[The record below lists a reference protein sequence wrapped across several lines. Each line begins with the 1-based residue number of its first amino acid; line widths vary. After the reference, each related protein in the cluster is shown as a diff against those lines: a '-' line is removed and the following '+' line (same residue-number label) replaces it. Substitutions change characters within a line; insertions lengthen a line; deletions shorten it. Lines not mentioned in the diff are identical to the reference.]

1 MNKNVRRVIGLKFNI
16 PDDLA
21 KKAERLQTLL
31 GFTQGNEITVS
42 AVMGEK
48 NGVTLQNGNAVIYYT
63 KLHMF
68 FRELSVLLENAR
80 RADAFEIFEQ
90 AYFET
95 LSVML
100 DVSRCGVPQKS
111 TVFRLIDTMAVM
123 GYNMIMLYTE
133 DVFYIEGR
141 PYFGY
146 LRGRYSPE
154 ELRAVDDYAND
165 YGIEAI
171 PCIECYGHMGK
182 YLKWAEAAPIKDAPT
197 VLLAREEKTFA
208 FVEQMI
214 DSITACFRSKRI
226 HIGMD
231 EAYNMGRG
239 KFMDKHGYV
248 PPSRI
253 FAEYMERLIE
263 ICSKRGLRPM
273 MWTDMYY
280 RSSGVS
286 YGSNIANC
294 TLSDE
299 VMRGIPH
306 EVDLVYW
313 HYGERGL
320 GRDEAMLCSHKRIG
334 NNVIYAGGCWSWLGH
349 FPEHNY
355 TMDTLREGLAACR
368 SQNVREAMLTV
379 WKNSNA
385 SVDWFADLFS
395 FSFFAELAF
404 DQNASEEKLD
414 SRFTATTGGDR
425 RAFYEMSYYFDDFA
439 DPARYAERFTKR
451 FMGEAMFWQDI
462 LEGMFDSHLF
472 SHPLSTH
479 YATYAKK
486 MQGYACECS
495 ADPWRYLYDFAATV
509 FDCLAEKTFIAE
521 RLQPAYQAE
530 DKALLRTLADT
541 HLPALK
547 EKVQAV
553 HTMHRKIWMSH
564 NKDSGW
570 SNMDARYAAIAA
582 RCDSACELLHAY
594 LTGERPE
601 IESLAEVR
609 LEKPL
614 GGFWSYRDLAAVTND
629 NE

>member
-1 MNKNVRRVIGLKFNI
+1 MKENVRRVIGLKFNI

-31 GFTQGNEITVS
+31 GFTQGNEITVN

-123 GYNMIMLYTE
+123 GYNMVMLYSE

-146 LRGRYSPE
+146 LRGRYSKE
-154 ELRAVDDYAND
+154 DLCAIDDYANE

-182 YLKWAEAAPIKDAPT
+182 YLKWKEASPIKDTKT
-197 VLLAREEKTFA
+197 VLLAREERTFA
-208 FVEQMI
+208 FLEQLI
-214 DSITACFRSKRI
+214 DAITGCFRSKRI

-231 EAYNMGRG
+231 EAWDMGRG
-239 KFMDKHGYV
+239 KFLDKNGYV
-248 PPSRI
+248 PPAQI
-253 FAEYMERLIE
+253 FEEYMGRLVE
-263 ICSKRGLRPM
+263 ICRVRGLRPM
-273 MWTDMYY
+273 MWSDMYY
-280 RSSGVS
+280 QAAGAT
-286 YGSNIANC
+286 YGSDLNNC
-294 TLSDE
+294 TLPDE
-299 VMRGIPH
+299 VKQGIPRD
-306 EVDLVYW
+306 VDLVYW

-320 GRDEAMLCSHKRIG
+320 GRDDTMLRSHKSIG
-334 NNVIYAGGCWSWLGH
+334 NNVIYAGGNWSWLGH
-349 FPEHNY
+349 FPENNY
-355 TMDTLREGLAACR
+355 AMDTMREGLTACR
-368 SQNVREAMLTV
+368 AQDVREAMLTI
-379 WKNSNA
+379 WTNSNA
-385 SVDWFADLFS
+385 SVDWFANLFG

-404 DQNASEEKLD
+404 DPNASEEKLD

-451 FMGEAMFWQDI
+451 FMGEAMFWQNI
-462 LEGMFDSHLF
+462 LEGLFDSHLF
-472 SHPLSTH
+472 SHPLSGH
-479 YATYAKK
+479 YTVYAEK
-486 MQGYACECS
+486 MRQYAQERS
-495 ADPWRYLYDFAATV
+495 EDPWQYLYDFAALV
-509 FDCLAEKTFIAE
+509 FDYLAKKTFIAE
-521 RLQPAYQAE
+521 RLQPAYQAG
-530 DKALLRTLADT
+530 DKALLALLAGQ

-547 EKVQAV
+547 EKVQRV
-553 HTMHRKIWMSH
+553 HAAHKRIWMAH
-564 NKDSGW
+564 NKNLGW
-570 SNMDARYAAIAA
+570 GNMDARYASIAA
-582 RCDSACELLHAY
+582 QCDTACELIGAY
-594 LTGERPE
+594 LAGEREE

-614 GGFWSYRDLAAVTND
+614 AGFYSYYDLTKVNGEFT
-629 NE
+629 